1 MLLACIFVPY
11 LGGNL
16 FNQDAIL
23 ATDYDKNRKLL
34 ILKRMISSIIAQ
46 HLATIY
52 AIFYIYSYDLISW

>member
-1 MLLACIFVPY
+1 MQNPARDFSPAEFRMLLACIFVPY

-34 ILKRMISSIIAQ
+34 ILKRMMSSIIA
-46 HLATIY
+46 
-52 AIFYIYSYDLISW
+52 

>member
-16 FNQDAIL
+16 FNQGAIL

-34 ILKRMISSIIAQ
+34 ILKRMMSSIIA
-46 HLATIY
+46 
-52 AIFYIYSYDLISW
+52 